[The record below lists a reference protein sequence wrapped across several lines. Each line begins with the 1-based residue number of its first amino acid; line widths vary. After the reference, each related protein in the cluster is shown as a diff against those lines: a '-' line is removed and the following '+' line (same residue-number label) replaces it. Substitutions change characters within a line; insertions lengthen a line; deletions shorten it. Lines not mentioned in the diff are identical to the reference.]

1 VILAEL
7 ELEDFKQFAG
17 THHFEP
23 SAEGVIGIIGAN
35 GVGKTT
41 LFEAIEWCLYQP
53 RSITSEEVFPR
64 GKAGKPRVKLVLQ
77 DLENDIRYVVERT
90 LRKSGANAEIY
101 REDQPETR
109 IVQGP
114 RQVTEYVSRHLVG
127 LGHRAFVSTFFT
139 RQKELSFFGSLT
151 GTERRREVGRLL
163 GFETI
168 REAQRQ
174 IGEERAKAAAEAKVV
189 RAQYEEQRAGRDFE
203 AESRA
208 ADEAVTVRTEE
219 LTAADD
225 TLATASANLMT
236 AREMLSQL
244 REVERRDAEVRRQ
257 LERVAGDRR
266 TAEAQRNAA
275 ARALAELDQA
285 AQRRAELAPI
295 AAEEANRAAV
305 AAAFDAERDRFTQ
318 QRHYQADLARLDQA
332 DRKTEADL
340 RQSVTRANAPAVSGW
355 AWTKQDSADLVAAAG
370 RLIGIAEGVDASS
383 AVTYAAALA
392 ACHELV
398 RARDKAFQEF
408 KKYEQHLSK
417 LRAQRDALVAAG
429 DPGEEAATAQ
439 TAREG
444 ALARAQAA
452 TSNAENYRRIR
463 DEIVPIV
470 ESLESRTFE
479 GACPT
484 CGRPFSAHE
493 AGITLAALRDRVDTL
508 NADIKKMQHQRK
520 AAEQAA
526 ATSADAYKAAIKR
539 QKEVAELSGRVAQ
552 GEPMVET
559 AERTFDDAV
568 TACHQALADHG
579 LPEEPTTAHV
589 EAAQQHARM
598 LQRVGEAV
606 PMLQRLHDMA
616 LDQRQERETVTAA
629 LADLGTVEYDANAHT
644 AADQALREAQA
655 AAAQIGQID
664 RDLERRPRHEH
675 ERRAAETDLERL
687 SAEQCDLEAHRAKIG
702 FDQTALDSATQV
714 EQDALG
720 AERGALDARNVAQS
734 ALKEA
739 ISSRTALLADQE
751 RIAGLLDRADTRQR
765 QADIFEQMYREFTL
779 FDQYVAGRITPQL
792 AEQTSELLEQV
803 TEGKYDHVTFDEN
816 YGLLV
821 YDGADEKFPMEEFSG
836 GERDVIALCARLA
849 LSRMIGSQAANPPS
863 FLVLD
868 EVFGSLDRE
877 RRNLVLDTLG
887 RLAGTAEA
895 FQQLFIISHVED
907 VRSSPIFS
915 EVWRVTETSEGIS
928 HLENLN
934 LTGGVEEA

>member
-7 ELEDFKQFAG
+7 ELEDFKQYAG

-23 SAEGVIGIIGAN
+23 SADGVIGIIGAN

-53 RSITSEEVFPR
+53 RSISSEEVFPR

-77 DLENDIRYVVERT
+77 DLENDIRYVIERT

-101 REDQPETR
+101 REDQPESR

-114 RQVTEYVSRHLVG
+114 RQVTEYVSRHLIG

-139 RQKELSFFGSLT
+139 RQKELTFFGSLT

-174 IGEERAKAAAEAKVV
+174 IGEERTKAAAEAKVV

-203 AESRA
+203 AESQT
-208 ADEAVTVRTEE
+208 ADEAVTARTEE

-225 TLATASANLMT
+225 ALATASQHLMN
-236 AREMLSQL
+236 ARETLTLL
-244 REVERRDAEVRRQ
+244 REVERRDAEARRE
-257 LERVAGDRR
+257 LERVAGDIRA
-266 TAEAQRNAA
+266 AEAQRNAA
-275 ARALAELDQA
+275 ARALTELDQA
-285 AQRRAELAPI
+285 AHRREELAPI
-295 AAEEANRAAV
+295 ATEEADRAAIV
-305 AAAFDAERDRFTQ
+305 AAFDAERDRYAQ
-318 QRHYQADLARLDQA
+318 QRHYQTDLARLDQA
-332 DRKTEADL
+332 DRKTETDL
-340 RQSVTRANAPAVSGW
+340 RQTVTRANAPAVHGW
-355 AWTKQDSADLVAAAG
+355 TWTKQDSADLIAAAD
-370 RLIGIAEGVDASS
+370 RVIGVAEGVDASS
-383 AVTYAAALA
+383 AMTYAAALA
-392 ACHELV
+392 ACHELA
-398 RARDKAFQEF
+398 RARDKASQEF
-408 KKYEQHLSK
+408 QKVEQLLAT
-417 LRAQRDALVAAG
+417 LRHKRDGLIAAG
-429 DPGEEAATAQ
+429 DPGEEAAAAQ
-439 TAREG
+439 SARET

-452 TSNAENYRRIR
+452 TSNADNYRRTR

-470 ESLESRTFE
+470 ESLEQRTFE

-493 AGITLAALRDRVDTL
+493 AGITLAALRDRVDAL
-508 NADIKKMQHQRK
+508 NADIKTMQHQRK
-520 AAEQAA
+520 TAEQAA
-526 ATSADAYKAAIKR
+526 ETSANAYNAAIKR
-539 QKEVAELSGRVAQ
+539 QKEVAELNGRVAQ
-552 GEPMVET
+552 GEPIVQD
-559 AERTFDDAV
+559 AKRTFDDAV
-568 TACHQALADHG
+568 TACRQALADHG
-579 LPEEPTTAHV
+579 LTEEPTTAHV
-589 EAAQQHARM
+589 EEARQHAQM
-598 LQRVGEAV
+598 LQRVAETL
-606 PMLQRLHDMA
+606 PMLHRLRDIA
-616 LDQRQERETVTAA
+616 VDQRQEREAVTAA
-629 LADLGTVEYDANAHT
+629 LADLGPVDYDANAHA
-644 AADQALREAQA
+644 AADQSLREAQSA
-655 AAAQIGQID
+655 TAQIGQID
-664 RDLERRPRHEH
+664 RDLERRPRHEA
-675 ERRAAETDLERL
+675 EQRAAAADLERL
-687 SAEQCDLEAHRAKIG
+687 STERCELERQRAEIG
-702 FDQTALDSATQV
+702 FDQTALDNATHI

-720 AERGALDARNVAQS
+720 AERAALDARNIAQS
-734 ALKEA
+734 TLKEA
-739 ISSRTALLADQE
+739 MSNRTALLADQE

-765 QADIFEQMYREFTL
+765 QADIFDQMYREFTL

-803 TEGKYDHVTFDEN
+803 TEGKYDHVDFDEN

-877 RRNLVLDTLG
+877 RRNLVLETLG

-895 FQQLFIISHVED
+895 FQQLFIISHVDD
-907 VRSSPIFS
+907 VRYSPIFS
-915 EVWRVTETSEGIS
+915 EVWRVTETSDGVS

-934 LTGGVEEA
+934 VTGGIEEA